1 MVGQTAQ
8 RTYGEDANTVIQHL
22 QRLVTCGPW
31 DLDIAYEMA
40 GYGYDA
46 VKWAEGESVL
56 AELVNC
62 DRPGQYHLTVAVQW
76 YREAARTAQ
85 KALRARPQLLRKIG
99 VTERF
104 LDLV

>member
-1 MVGQTAQ
+1 MAGQIASS
-8 RTYGEDANTVIQHL
+8 TYGEDANTLIQHL

-31 DLDIAYEMA
+31 DLDIAYAMA

-56 AELVNC
+56 AELVDC

-76 YREAARTAQ
+76 YREAASTAQ
-85 KALRARPQLLRKIG
+85 KALTARPHLLKKLG
-99 VTERF
+99 VTERL
-104 LDLV
+104 LD